1 MTPSADL
8 RIVFR
13 APAGA
18 GRGFGHLTRCVAL
31 GRALGVRPLVALR
44 GGRQAR
50 EAALVL
56 GADVL
61 KLSTPGSLGAIRPD
75 VVVIDD
81 PVTRDAERWA
91 HAARRAGAAVVTV
104 HDLGLGAR
112 SGDLAIDGSVTM
124 QRKASG
130 RGKVLSGTRFAVLDA
145 AVSRSGAHVASSRT
159 PRVLIALGGGPH
171 ARRAQAI
178 ANTIALSDPRAEIRI
193 AGGFV
198 RGAAGRSTARVRW
211 IGSPRG
217 LASEL
222 ARATVAVVGG
232 GVSLYEAAAM
242 GVPTVSVP
250 VVKSQVPTVLA
261 FAKKHA
267 AVAVPFSA
275 TPKDAASKV
284 VDLLNNPAM
293 RRALTRRARQIVD
306 GRGATRAAEAVAR
319 LAAGDRR

>member
-1 MTPSADL
+1 MSASANL
-8 RIVFR
+8 RILFR

-44 GGRQAR
+44 GGRKAR
-50 EAALVL
+50 EAALLL
-56 GADVL
+56 GADVVA
-61 KLSTPGSLGAIRPD
+61 SPSLGALAAMHPD

-81 PVTRDAERWA
+81 PVARDAERWTR
-91 HAARRAGAAVVTV
+91 AARKAGAVVVTV

-112 SGDLAIDGSVTM
+112 NGDLAVDGSLT
-124 QRKASG
+124 RSRTSSHRG
-130 RGKVLSGTRFAVLDA
+130 RVLAGTRFAVLDPA
-145 AVSRSGAHVASSRT
+145 LSRQSASPSRT

-171 ARRAQAI
+171 KRRAQAI
-178 ANTIALSDPRAEIRI
+178 AETIAAASPKTEIRI

-198 RGAAGRSTARVRW
+198 SPSKRSTGRVRW

-222 ARATVAVVGG
+222 AKATVAVVGG

-242 GVPTVSVP
+242 GVPTVTVP

-261 FAKKHA
+261 FARRRA
-267 AVAVPFSA
+267 AVGMAYTA
-275 TPKDAASKV
+275 TPKAAANEVVRLLEDAS
-284 VDLLNNPAM
+284 L
-293 RRALTRRARQIVD
+293 RRSLARRSRRIVD
-306 GRGATRAAEAVAR
+306 AQGATRVAGEVIK
-319 LAAGDRR
+319 LAAGGRR